1 MSHVDLTQA
10 DNVAIVA
17 LNRGKVNALNHD
29 TVRELADQLR
39 VLETSDAVGAVVL
52 TGTGK
57 FFTFGFDIPEFL
69 AYPKPR
75 FVEFLTDFT
84 DLYRQIFVFPKPVVA
99 GLNGHTI
106 AGGCMLALACDWRVM
121 ASGKAKISLNEIM
134 FGASV
139 FAGCAAMLRAC
150 VGQRAAEAM
159 LCSGDMYGAE
169 DAMSMGLVDRV
180 APVDELLDVAVE
192 EARTLAGKDRTAFHG
207 IKVLLRG
214 PIADEFERREP
225 AAVQAFAEIWYSA
238 ETWENLQKIEIRS

>member
-1 MSHVDLTQA
+1 MSYVDLSQI
-10 DNVAIVA
+10 DDVAIVA

-39 VLETSDAVGAVVL
+39 VLETSDGVGAVVL

-69 AYPKPR
+69 AYSKPE
-75 FVEFLTDFT
+75 FTKFLTDFT
-84 DLYRQIFVFPKPVVA
+84 DLYRQIFMFPKPVVA
-99 GLNGHTI
+99 GMNGHTI
-106 AGGCMLALACDWRVM
+106 AGGCMLALACDRRVM
-121 ASGKAKISLNEIM
+121 ARGKAKISLNEIT

-150 VGQRAAEAM
+150 VGQRTAEEI
-159 LCSGDMYGAE
+159 LYSGDMYGAD
-169 DAMSMGLVDRV
+169 DALSVGLVDRV
-180 APVDELLDVAVE
+180 APSDELLGVAVE
-192 EARTLAGKDRTAFHG
+192 EARTLASKDPTAFHSL
-207 IKVLLRG
+207 KALLRG

-225 AAVQAFAEIWYSA
+225 ASVREFAEIWYSA